1 MRQQARQREQDALI
15 ALILRGSQP
24 ADQAGVGSRLAGSL
38 FTSEMLKV
46 LSDNRE
52 S

>member
-1 MRQQARQREQDALI
+1 VAM
-15 ALILRGSQP
+15 ILKGAQP

-38 FTSEMLKV
+38 FTSEMLKM
-46 LSDNRE
+46 LSDSRD